1 MAATDEDESLSWS
14 GLAGLGSSSRG
25 WTRSSPYSASFF
37 GALPRKAKHCRT
49 HRGSGQRDLSQSKE
63 SA

>member
-1 MAATDEDESLSWS
+1 
-14 GLAGLGSSSRG
+14 LGSSSRG
-25 WTRSSPYSASFF
+25 WARSSPYSASFF
-37 GALPRKAKHCRT
+37 GASPRKAKHCRT